1 MFRERPRTILK
12 IRRKF
17 MTKETVKMVLQSMI
31 ALASAALGLVA
42 ALAWND
48 AIKETIKLL
57 MADDESL
64 SAKYTYAILA
74 TVIAVVVVLILARL
88 ASKVGGEA
96 AIAREAEG

>member
-1 MFRERPRTILK
+1 MNRETL
-12 IRRKF
+12 
-17 MTKETVKMVLQSMI
+17 KMVLQSMI

-57 MADDESL
+57 MSDDESL

-74 TVIAVVVVLILARL
+74 TAIAVIVVLVLAKI
-88 ASKVGGEA
+88 AAKVGGEA
-96 AIAREAEG
+96 AISREAEG

>member
-1 MFRERPRTILK
+1 
-12 IRRKF
+12 
-17 MTKETVKMVLQSMI
+17 MTKETAKMVLQSMI

-64 SAKYTYAILA
+64 TSKYIYAILA
-74 TVIAVVVVLILARL
+74 TLIAVFVVLGLAKL

-96 AIAREAEG
+96 AIQREAEG

>member
-1 MFRERPRTILK
+1 MAS
-12 IRRKF
+12 
-17 MTKETVKMVLQSMI
+17 KETTRMIFQSMI

-64 SAKYTYAILA
+64 TSKYLYAILA
-74 TVIAVVVVLILARL
+74 TAIAVIVVLILARL
-88 ASKVGGEA
+88 AAKVGGEA

>member
-1 MFRERPRTILK
+1 MKEKIMASRET
-12 IRRKF
+12 
-17 MTKETVKMVLQSMI
+17 TKMIFQSMI

-48 AIKETIKLL
+48 AIKETIKVL

-64 SAKYTYAILA
+64 TSKYIYAILA
-74 TVIAVVVVLILARL
+74 TIIAVIVILMLARL

-96 AIAREAEG
+96 AIDREAEG

>member
-1 MFRERPRTILK
+1 
-12 IRRKF
+12 
-17 MTKETVKMVLQSMI
+17 MTKETTKMILQSMI

-48 AIKETIKLL
+48 AIKETIKIL
-57 MADDESL
+57 MKDDDSL

-74 TVIAVVVVLILARL
+74 TAIAVVVVLVLAKL

>member
-1 MFRERPRTILK
+1 
-12 IRRKF
+12 
-17 MTKETVKMVLQSMI
+17 MTKETTKMVFQSMI

-57 MADDESL
+57 MTDDDSL

-74 TVIAVVVVLILARL
+74 TVIAVVVVLVLAKL

>member
-1 MFRERPRTILK
+1 MAS
-12 IRRKF
+12 
-17 MTKETVKMVLQSMI
+17 KETTKMILQSMI

-64 SAKYTYAILA
+64 TSKYIYAALA
-74 TVIAVVVVLILARL
+74 TAIAVVVVLVLARL

>member
-1 MFRERPRTILK
+1 
-12 IRRKF
+12 
-17 MTKETVKMVLQSMI
+17 MTKETTKMILQSMI
-31 ALASAALGLVA
+31 ALASAGLGLVA

-64 SAKYTYAILA
+64 TSKYTYAVLA
-74 TVIAVVVVLILARL
+74 TAIAVIVVLILAKL

>member
-1 MFRERPRTILK
+1 MAS
-12 IRRKF
+12 
-17 MTKETVKMVLQSMI
+17 KETTKMVFQSMI

-64 SAKYTYAILA
+64 ASKYTYAILA
-74 TVIAVVVVLILARL
+74 TAIAVAVILILARL
-88 ASKVGGEA
+88 AARVGGEA